1 MSYSTLAE
9 LRTARNTKLANTDK
23 FFRPDINIPDA
34 AKKEILEYCE
44 DLRNITNGIT
54 EDNVSEVT
62 LPEPPQLSYPYNN
75 YF

>member
-1 MSYSTLAE
+1 MSYSTLDE

-23 FFRPDINIPDA
+23 FFRPDIYLDDSQKQQIIDYCS
-34 AKKEILEYCE
+34 ILR
-44 DLRNITNGIT
+44 DITSGIT

-62 LPEPPQLSYPYNN
+62 LPEPPQLPYPYNN